1 MAGLLSE
8 NKRQA
13 MLQILSILAFW
24 CASSATAHSERDLS
38 WGSHNGMF
46 YSLISATNYVESTG
60 AVETITTPDGIRA
73 VGFLDPGDT
82 MGYALDVPIAGMY
95 SLLLHV
101 ASPAGEGSL
110 NVENA
115 ETTEVYAT
123 FDELPSS
130 NGNWS
135 YYQTTGQN
143 ITLPQGQLILQVS
156 VLESGFN
163 LMWLSL
169 EQLAEEPF
177 EPSES
182 AAPVA
187 PVAPVPTEPVVPVP
201 TEPVA
206 PVPTEPVVPVP
217 TEPVTSSPSQVQT
230 TAPTMAQTLA
240 PTVKQTPAV
249 TPAPTMKQ
257 TPAVTPAPTTKQTQA
272 PTTAPT
278 MKQTPALTPAPT
290 ALTLTETNPPVVT
303 ELSMYTEQCFSAGNF
318 LSYQGCDELPRGVG
332 FVGPVVTSTMIT
344 YPFQVPVAGVYLL
357 QMSVQG
363 MGGVNV
369 TCESTGKQYAYIESL
384 PTYRTTNTTDV
395 WYTVSSVM
403 SLDVGSH
410 KLQVEAVVGGWSIQT
425 LCLLPVASHFVSC
438 SVDAAR

>member
-1 MAGLLSE
+1 MALQLSG
-8 NKRQA
+8 NNRQA
-13 MLQILSILAFW
+13 MLQILLILAFW

-60 AVETITTPDGIRA
+60 EVETITTSDGIRA

-110 NVENA
+110 TIENA
-115 ETTEVYAT
+115 ETAEVYAT

-130 NGNWS
+130 SGNWS
-135 YYQTTGQN
+135 YYQTTGEN
-143 ITLPQGQLILQVS
+143 ITLPQGQLVLQVS

-177 EPSES
+177 VPAES

-187 PVAPVPTEPVVPVP
+187 PVAPVPSEPVAPVP

-206 PVPTEPVVPVP
+206 PVPTVPVTP
-217 TEPVTSSPSQVQT
+217 SPSQTQT

-240 PTVKQTPAV
+240 PTVKQTPTT
-249 TPAPTMKQ
+249 TPAPTM
-257 TPAVTPAPTTKQTQA
+257 KQTQA

-278 MKQTPALTPAPT
+278 MKQTPALTAAPT
-290 ALTLTETNPPVVT
+290 ALTLTETNPPIVS
-303 ELSMYTEQCFSAGNF
+303 ELSLYTEQCFSAGNF

-332 FVGPVVTSTMIT
+332 FVGPFVTSTMIT
-344 YPFQVPVAGVYLL
+344 YPFQVPIAGVYLL

-363 MGGVNV
+363 MGGVKV

-384 PTYRTTNTTDV
+384 PMYRTTNTTDV
-395 WYTVSSVM
+395 WYTASSVM

-410 KLQVEAVVGGWSIQT
+410 KLQVEAVVGGWSIQS